1 MMEPGSELGDGEA
14 IMPVLKSPRKG
25 LGFFSL
31 LVVAFFWVSGGI
43 YGNEALLAYAPPG
56 YAYSRNPRMSALHTR
71 ARGVK
76 LVRF

>member
-1 MMEPGSELGDGEA
+1 MVADDGSELGDTEA
-14 IMPVLKSPRKG
+14 ILPVLKTTRKG

-56 YAYSRNPRMSALHTR
+56 
-71 ARGVK
+71 
-76 LVRF
+76 

>member
-1 MMEPGSELGDGEA
+1 MARTMVADDGSELGDTEA
-14 IMPVLKSPRKG
+14 ILPVLKTTRKG

-56 YAYSRNPRMSALHTR
+56 
-71 ARGVK
+71 
-76 LVRF
+76 